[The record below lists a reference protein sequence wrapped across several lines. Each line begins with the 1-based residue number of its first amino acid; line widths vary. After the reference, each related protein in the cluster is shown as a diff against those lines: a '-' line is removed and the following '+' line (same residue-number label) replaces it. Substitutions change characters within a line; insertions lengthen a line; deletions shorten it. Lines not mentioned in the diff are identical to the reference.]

1 MFSKK
6 TLMIAGIIIL
16 IAVNI
21 TILSISSKRRYPSYE
36 PERIT
41 LFFVA
46 PFQEVITRS
55 IRFVREIWR
64 HYFYLVAV
72 AKENEQLQRELSL
85 TIEKNRQLAEIEFS
99 NQRLRNLLSFQR
111 NVTDH
116 VLAAEV
122 IGKDPSPW
130 FKTIIIDKGSFDDI
144 EKGLPVVIPEGIV
157 GQIISV
163 SSRHSKVLLII
174 DPNSAADALI
184 QRTRSRGLIK
194 GSLGG
199 RCLFQ
204 YALRK
209 HDIRVGDT
217 VISSGLD
224 GVYPK
229 GLQIGKVS
237 GVVRRN
243 AGIFQEVTVTP
254 YVDFE
259 KIEEVLVV
267 MNPRLHEFVSER

>member
-85 TIEKNRQLAEIEFS
+85 TIEKNRQLVEIEFS

-111 NVTDH
+111 NVTDR

-130 FKTIIIDKGSFDDI
+130 FKTIIIDKGSFDGI

-157 GQIISV
+157 GQVISV

-204 YALRK
+204 YVLRK

-224 GVYPK
+224 SVYPK

-243 AGIFQEVTVTP
+243 AGIFQEVTVIP

-267 MNPRLHEFVSER
+267 MNPRLHEFVSEQ